1 MKDLF
6 DILPQLIGILVIIP
20 SISGIINTI
29 INNIGKHLNR
39 KEIEL
44 KMLEENRKIMELE
57 IEKQKNHLL
66 ILEQENK
73 KYDNIINNS

>member
-6 DILPQLIGILVIIP
+6 NILPQIIGILVIIP

-29 INNIGKHLNR
+29 INNIGKHLSK